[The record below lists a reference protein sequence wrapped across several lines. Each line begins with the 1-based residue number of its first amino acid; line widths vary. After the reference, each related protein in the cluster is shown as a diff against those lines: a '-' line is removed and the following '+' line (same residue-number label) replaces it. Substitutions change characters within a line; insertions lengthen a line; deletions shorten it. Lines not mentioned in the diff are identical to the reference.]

1 MSSSNN
7 TDLNKTV
14 LQDVASKL
22 PLAPI
27 DPNFVKDL
35 LGYIADNLTIYNQ
48 AAIHNIVNTYYPP
61 KVTDDKCHPNLDD
74 KSTISNTTQI
84 ATTVKSLDN
93 IIKPNL
99 KRHRMEADINHSI
112 ENHLFR
118 LKMNY
123 LKEAQKRKNR
133 ERDEEATKKRFKMM
147 TMVNLPSDN
156 DE

>member
-48 AAIHNIVNTYYPP
+48 EAIHNIVHTYYPP
-61 KVTDDKCHPNLDD
+61 TVTDDKPA
-74 KSTISNTTQI
+74 KSNVPPVTKP
-84 ATTVKSLDN
+84 VDN
-93 IIKPNL
+93 SDYITEPNL
-99 KRHRMEADINHSI
+99 KRYRMEADINHSI

-123 LKEAQKRKNR
+123 LKEAQKQRNYEVARKR
-133 ERDEEATKKRFKMM
+133 AERKRKMM